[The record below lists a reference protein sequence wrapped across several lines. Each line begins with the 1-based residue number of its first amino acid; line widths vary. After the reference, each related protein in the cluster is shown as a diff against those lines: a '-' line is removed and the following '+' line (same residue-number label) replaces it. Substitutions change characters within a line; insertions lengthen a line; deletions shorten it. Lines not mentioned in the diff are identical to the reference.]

1 MTTRKVDTRFMRGN
15 IDVDGCIFDILVD
28 NFGMSAVCNST
39 ISFDEAIYSDGF
51 ICAIEEGK
59 VPTSLEVIENCK
71 KNTSKEYHH
80 VIYNDECYVMYFEN

>member
-15 IDVDGCIFDILVD
+15 IDVDGCIFDLLVD
-28 NFGMSAVCNST
+28 NFGMSEVCSSI

-59 VPTSLEVIENCK
+59 VPSLEVVENCK
-71 KNTSKEYHH
+71 KNNSREYHH
-80 VIYNDECYVMYFEN
+80 VLYNDECYVMYFN